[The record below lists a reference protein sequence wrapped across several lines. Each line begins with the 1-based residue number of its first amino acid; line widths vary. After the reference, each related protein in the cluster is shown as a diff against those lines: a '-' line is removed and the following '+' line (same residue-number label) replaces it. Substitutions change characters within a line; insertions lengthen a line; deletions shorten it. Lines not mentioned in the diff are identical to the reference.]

1 MIQVL
6 QPIYNNLKEILTNQD
21 FKIIDTAFLF
31 AEKKH
36 KGQKRK
42 SGEDYILHPL
52 RVAIE
57 VSKLKLDLN
66 SVVAA
71 LLHDVLEDTETTIK
85 ELEDSFG
92 TDVRFL
98 VESLSH
104 LKQLKR
110 KANYKNKSINR
121 LENLRNLILSS
132 AKDVRVILI
141 KIVDRLDN
149 MKSI

>member
-1 MIQVL
+1 MVS
-6 QPIYNNLKEILTNQD
+6 NQD
-21 FKIIDTAFLF
+21 VKIIDQAFLF

-57 VSKLKLDLN
+57 TSKLKLDTS
-66 SVVAA
+66 SVVTA
-71 LLHDVLEDTETTIK
+71 LLHDVLEDTKTTKDEIK
-85 ELEDSFG
+85 KMFGED
-92 TDVRFL
+92 VLFL

-104 LKQLKR
+104 LTQLKR
-110 KANYKNKSINR
+110 KANYKNKTINR

-132 AKDVRVILI
+132 SKDVRVILI
-141 KIVDRLDN
+141 KIIDRLDN
-149 MKSI
+149 MRSI

>member
-1 MIQVL
+1 MKSIL
-6 QPIYNNLKEILTNQD
+6 NPIYNNIKDKISVQD
-21 FKIIDTAFLF
+21 FKIVEDAFSF
-31 AEKKH
+31 AEERH

-57 VSKLKLDLN
+57 ASKLNLDIN
-66 SVVAA
+66 AIAAA
-71 LLHDVLEDTETTIK
+71 LLHDVLEDTKTTKKEIK
-85 ELEDSFG
+85 DLFGED
-92 TDVRFL
+92 VLFL
-98 VESLSH
+98 VDGLSH
-104 LKQLKR
+104 LSQLKR
-110 KANYKNKSINR
+110 KAAYKNKTIGR

-141 KIVDRLDN
+141 KLVDRLDN

>member
-1 MIQVL
+1 MIPAL
-6 QPIYNNLKEILTNQD
+6 QPIYSNLKGMVSNQD
-21 FKIIDTAFLF
+21 VKIIDQAFLF

-57 VSKLKLDLN
+57 TSKLKLDTS
-66 SVVAA
+66 SVVTA
-71 LLHDVLEDTETTIK
+71 LLHDVLEDTKTTKDEIK
-85 ELEDSFG
+85 KMFGED
-92 TDVRFL
+92 VLFL

-104 LKQLKR
+104 LTQLKR
-110 KANYKNKSINR
+110 KANYKNKTINR

-132 AKDVRVILI
+132 SKDVRVILI
-141 KIVDRLDN
+141 KIIDRLDN
-149 MKSI
+149 MRSI